1 MQYTMVTI
9 LVGAYSIGGIMES
22 IAQLMNLEGKV
33 AIVTGGA
40 LGIGE
45 AISMRLAE
53 AGASVL
59 IADINI
65 EAAKRTAGNIVEKG
79 GKAEAVKTDVSN
91 ANDTQQLIKAA
102 VSTFG
107 GIDILVNNAGIYP
120 PSPAVNM
127 SEAQWDK
134 VLAINLKGTFLCAQ
148 AAAKEMIKAG
158 GGGKIINLA
167 SAGATVP
174 TGMMSHY
181 DASKGGVISFTKSL
195 AKELGQF
202 QITVNAV
209 APGGVPTESSA
220 AVAAEMIKIL
230 NLPKDAVPPPRSVLG
245 RWGSPDDI
253 AKVVCFLSSS
263 MADYMTGSLVS
274 VDGGFLLM

>member
-1 MQYTMVTI
+1 
-9 LVGAYSIGGIMES
+9 MES
-22 IAQLMNLEGKV
+22 IAQLMNLNGKV
-33 AIVTGGA
+33 AVVTGGA

-45 AISMRLAE
+45 AISTRLAE
-53 AGASVL
+53 VGASVL

-65 EAAKRTAGNIVEKG
+65 EAAKKTAGNIVEKG
-79 GKAEAVKTDVSN
+79 GKAKAYKADVSN
-91 ANDTQQLIKAA
+91 SNDMEQLIKTTL
-102 VSTFG
+102 STFG
-107 GIDILVNNAGIYP
+107 GLDILVNNAGIYP
-120 PSPAVNM
+120 PSQAVNM

-134 VLAINLKGTFLCAQ
+134 VLNINLKGTFLCAQ

-158 GGGKIINLA
+158 HGGKIINLA
-167 SAGATVP
+167 SAGAIVP
-174 TGMMSHY
+174 TGMMAHY

-220 AVAAEMIKIL
+220 AVAAELIKIL
-230 NLPKDAVPPPRSVLG
+230 NLPEGAVPPPRSVLG
-245 RWGSPDDI
+245 RWGSADDI
-253 AKVVCFLSSS
+253 AKVVCFLSSGL
-263 MADYMTGSLVS
+263 ADYMTGSIVS